1 MSDNE
6 DRIQSFEEFWPYYLE
21 EHSKP
26 ANRRLHQIGTSMA
39 IGAFSYGLLTRRK
52 WLMLAAPVLGY
63 GPAWVGH
70 FFIEGNRPA
79 TFKYPRWS
87 LMGDFKMNVLM
98 WSGELDAELERYGIG
113 DFEFEGTDEEYTEGA
128 EESG

>member
-1 MSDNE
+1 MSDHE
-6 DRIQSFEEFWPYYLE
+6 ERIQSFEEFWPYYLK

-26 ANRRLHQIGTSMA
+26 ANRRLHQFGTTMA
-39 IGAFSYGLLTRRK
+39 LSAFSYGLLTRRK
-52 WLMLAAPVLGY
+52 WLMLAAPIFGY

-70 FFIEGNRPA
+70 FFIEENRPA

-87 LMGDFKMNVLM
+87 LMGDFKMNALM

-113 DFEFEGTDEEYTEGA
+113 DVESDGDVDFESEEEA
-128 EESG
+128 F